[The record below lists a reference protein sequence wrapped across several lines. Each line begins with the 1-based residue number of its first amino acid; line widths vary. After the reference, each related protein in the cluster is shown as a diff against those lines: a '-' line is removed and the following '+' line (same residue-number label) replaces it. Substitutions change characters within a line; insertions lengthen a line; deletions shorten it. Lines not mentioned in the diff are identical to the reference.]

1 MQVGTAQYFKKHK
14 MKKSQLKQIIQ
25 EEIKNFIKEADVFGQ
40 PTAMPLS
47 KIDAK
52 AAKAA
57 FGAGSKDGN
66 DKDDAA
72 TVDSTA
78 KEPVGSLKPMQKEVI
93 PEKAVSFAMGFL
105 RDGDP
110 DLTDMEAI
118 VSSDN
123 YIMDGHH
130 RWAARTLINPAA
142 SVTVAKIGMPAD
154 DLITTLNIYTKAKGL
169 KGNPGEGDVTKFASS
184 VPEVLKKVMAGGT
197 KVLKYTKGPWPV
209 LDAEEAKESFG
220 KIPGANGDAEKGME
234 IMIAN
239 AKKLPTQ
246 KHPNAPS
253 RVDMPVIDAKTG
265 DLKKVLAKI
274 KAGEMDIKEPFSKD
288 VEGNLKTKGDEDK
301 ESPVTESKRWQKLA
315 GIIK

>member
-1 MQVGTAQYFKKHK
+1 MVIVPYFKKNK
-14 MKKSQLKQIIQ
+14 MKKLGIEKLIR
-25 EEIKNFIKEADVFGQ
+25 EEIKNIIKEADVFGQ

-47 KIDAK
+47 KINAK

-72 TVDSTA
+72 AVNSSA
-78 KEPVGSLKPMQKEVI
+78 KEKVGSLKPMQKEVI

-105 RDGDP
+105 RDGTP
-110 DLTDMEAI
+110 DLNDMEAI
-118 VSSDN
+118 VSSDK

-130 RWAARTLINPAA
+130 RWAAHTLINPAA
-142 SVTVAKIGMPAD
+142 SVTVAKIDMPAD

-220 KIPGANGDAEKGME
+220 KVPGANGDAEKGME

-239 AKKLPTQ
+239 AKKLPTK

-253 RVDMPVIDAKTG
+253 RVDMPVIDAGKG

-274 KAGEMDIKEPFSKD
+274 SAGEMDIKEPFSKD

-301 ESPVTESKRWQKLA
+301 EFSVTESKRWQKLA